1 MSRLRPIQA
10 VAGFAAIATAT
21 AAGCA
26 LLAGAVAR
34 RVVTPEARP
43 DSSTRVRSVLPA
55 ARASRRYGVDGP
67 VVRIRGGWSELPGSY
82 SLILDGG
89 ATHAKVGPV
98 LEARRGTAAREILTT
113 DRGRVRRGATGRV
126 TGWWYA
132 DPEEL
137 ADEIGEGASVER
149 IVLPLEDG
157 PATAWIVRPADP
169 VPGRWAVHVHGM
181 GALPAET
188 LRGVPPLA
196 RAGLTSLVISYR
208 NDPGAP
214 RGAHGRYGLGSA
226 EQRDVDAAIAEAVRR
241 GATRV
246 TLFGWS
252 MGGTAS
258 TLAATRG
265 AHRDAVDGLVLDSP
279 ALDWHGLLRH
289 QARRVGIPRPIAALA
304 VRLLEGGRVR
314 GGDPASPG
322 LAALSAPEIGRGL
335 AVPTLIHVS
344 AGDTYVPEDGA
355 LDFAARH
362 SDLVV
367 LRRQLVGEHVK
378 LWNVD
383 PEAWEAATERFVRG
397 LPAPA
402 PASDADE
409 DAPRG

>member
-10 VAGFAAIATAT
+10 VVGFGAIAAAT

-43 DSSTRVRSVLPA
+43 DASTRVLSVIPGP
-55 ARASRRYGVDGP
+55 RASRRYGVEGP
-67 VVRIRGGWSELPGSY
+67 VVRIRGGWSELPGRY

-98 LEARRGTAAREILTT
+98 LASRRGRAVREILAV
-113 DRGRVRRGATGRV
+113 DRGRVRRGAAGRV

-137 ADEIGEGASVER
+137 AAEVGEGASIER

-157 PATAWIVRPADP
+157 PATAWIVRPADAL
-169 VPGRWAVHVHGM
+169 PGRWAVHVHGM

-196 RAGLTSLVISYR
+196 RAGVTSLVISYR

-214 RGAHGRYGLGSA
+214 QGTHGRYGLGSA
-226 EQRDVDAAIAEAVRR
+226 EQRDVDAAIAEAMRR

-279 ALDWHGLLRH
+279 ALDWHGLLQH
-289 QARRVGIPRPIAALA
+289 QARRAGIPRPIAALA
-304 VRLLEGGRVR
+304 VRLLEVGRVR

-322 LAALSAPEIGRGL
+322 LAALSQPELGRGL

-355 LDFAARH
+355 LEFAARH

-383 PEAWEAATERFVRG
+383 PVAWEAATERFVRA
-397 LPAPA
+397 LPDPV
-402 PASDADE
+402 PPPDAADR
-409 DAPRG
+409 APRG

>member
-10 VAGFAAIATAT
+10 VVGFGAIAAAT

-43 DSSTRVRSVLPA
+43 DASTRVLSVIPGP
-55 ARASRRYGVDGP
+55 RASRRYGVEGP
-67 VVRIRGGWSELPGSY
+67 VVRIRGGWSELPGRY

-98 LEARRGTAAREILTT
+98 LASRRGRAVREILAV
-113 DRGRVRRGATGRV
+113 DRGRVRRGAAGRV

-132 DPEEL
+132 EPEEL
-137 ADEIGEGASVER
+137 AAEVGEGASIER

-157 PATAWIVRPADP
+157 PATAWIVRPADAL
-169 VPGRWAVHVHGM
+169 PGRWAVHVHGM

-196 RAGLTSLVISYR
+196 RAGVTSLVISYR

-214 RGAHGRYGLGSA
+214 QGTHGRYGLGSA
-226 EQRDVDAAIAEAVRR
+226 EQRDVDAAIAEAMRR

-279 ALDWHGLLRH
+279 ALDWHGLLQH
-289 QARRVGIPRPIAALA
+289 QARRAGIPRPIAALA

-322 LAALSAPEIGRGL
+322 LAALSQPELGRGL

-355 LDFAARH
+355 LEFAARH

-383 PEAWEAATERFVRG
+383 PVAWEAATERFVRA
-397 LPAPA
+397 LPDPVR
-402 PASDADE
+402 PPDAADR
-409 DAPRG
+409 APRG